1 MEKLRG
7 KAAER
12 RERSERKVDQG
23 CGCECGVRGNVIVNI
38 PKYCVV
44 LRIGTGESVMMI
56 RDISEKEIL
65 KGLKSGDEDAYKR
78 IFQAWYEP
86 LCTYAV
92 GLVRDR
98 FQAENIVDDVIFHL
112 WEIRERVEIQASLKG
127 YLFSAV
133 RNRSLNYLASAVR
146 KKYKDISEEDYKLVM
161 DSLTAISK
169 DDVYGKLFEDELKKC
184 LMKELDG
191 LSPECRGVFEKSRF
205 EGKTYKEIAD
215 ELGISVNTVKYH
227 IKNALTV
234 LRNGLGK
241 YFLAIL
247 MIIVSK

>member
-1 MEKLRG
+1 MK
-7 KAAER
+7 
-12 RERSERKVDQG
+12 
-23 CGCECGVRGNVIVNI
+23 
-38 PKYCVV
+38 
-44 LRIGTGESVMMI
+44 
-56 RDISEKEIL
+56 DISEKEIL
-65 KGLKSGDEDAYKR
+65 KGLKSGDEVAYRR

-86 LCTYAV
+86 LCTYSV

-112 WEIRERVEIQASLKG
+112 WEIRENLEIQTSLKA

-146 KKYKDISEEDYKLVM
+146 KKYKDISDDEYKLVM

-169 DDVYGKLFEDELKKC
+169 DDIYGELFEDELKKC

-191 LSPECRGVFEKSRF
+191 LSPECREVFEKSRF
-205 EGKTYKEIAD
+205 EGLTYKEIAS

-227 IKNALTV
+227 IKNALSV

>member
-1 MEKLRG
+1 M
-7 KAAER
+7 
-12 RERSERKVDQG
+12 
-23 CGCECGVRGNVIVNI
+23 
-38 PKYCVV
+38 
-44 LRIGTGESVMMI
+44 

-65 KGLKSGDEDAYKR
+65 KGLKSGDEDAYRR
-78 IFQAWYEP
+78 IFHAWYEP

-112 WEIRERVEIQASLKG
+112 WEIRENVEIQTSLKG
-127 YLFSAV
+127 YLFSSV

-146 KKYKDISEEDYKLVM
+146 KKYKDISDNEYKLVM

-169 DDVYGKLFEDELKKC
+169 DDIYGKLFEDELKKC

-191 LSPECRGVFEKSRF
+191 LSPECRDVFEKSRF
-205 EGKTYKEIAD
+205 EGLTYKEIAD
-215 ELGISVNTVKYH
+215 RLGISVNTVKYH
-227 IKNALTV
+227 IKNALAV